1 MLSRPSGFASVLL
14 AFAPLFRHSVW
25 DTARLLMVG
34 AILAPGQRTV
44 ASVLRILGR
53 ADDPG
58 FQDYHRLLNR
68 VCWSPR
74 QASRILLPLLV
85 KTFALRAPLVVGLDD
100 TMERR
105 GGPKDPSARHRSRP
119 GALRAFAFC
128 QNQRSAL
135 AQPPAAG
142 PDFLGR
148 TRGGFAVPDR
158 AGCFGTLLPETAR
171 ASQKLA
177 RLGRDPVGC
186 SRSRRINTESSS
198 EDFATLSRASKPSGH
213 GMNGPSP
220 ARHPACWRYF
230 R

>member
-85 KTFALRAPLVVGLDD
+85 KTFALRAPLVAGLDD

-105 GGPKDPSARHRSRP
+105 GGERSKRAASIATRCAPRIRLLSKPAVCAGSASCCWSRFP
-119 GALRAFAFC
+119 
-128 QNQRSAL
+128 
-135 AQPPAAG
+135 G
-142 PDFLGR
+142 PDAWGL
-148 TRGGFAVPDR
+148 
-158 AGCFGTLLPETAR
+158 C
-171 ASQKLA
+171 
-177 RLGRDPVGC
+177 
-186 SRSRRINTESSS
+186 RS
-198 EDFATLSRASKPSGH
+198 
-213 GMNGPSP
+213 
-220 ARHPACWRYF
+220 
-230 R
+230 